1 MNRTFANI
9 FGYTPEEILA
19 LETITRLFAPQE
31 HDRLRRYHDARLRGQ
46 EAPQQYECQGLR
58 KDGSALWLETMA
70 RLVEWDGEPATQA
83 TVVDITARKRAEAE
97 REQLQAQLF
106 EAQKME
112 AIGTLAG
119 GIAHDFNNILGII
132 LGYTEL
138 TLMDVTPASVVHTR
152 LMKVLNA
159 GKRARDLVRQ
169 ILTFSRKTDQRRQPI
184 HLASIIEEALML
196 LRATLPATIDIR
208 PQIETTAG
216 AVLAD
221 PTQMHQVL
229 INLCTNAE
237 HAMRET
243 GGVLEI
249 RFERVEVTA
258 ALPTPHPPS
267 IYHVWTTPR
276 LKVFARNTSSKDM
289 SAFSLSMMK
298 KLWRA
303 GDNSRSSPLATT
315 LSLAPV
321 ALRP

>member
-1 MNRTFANI
+1 
-9 FGYTPEEILA
+9 
-19 LETITRLFAPQE
+19 
-31 HDRLRRYHDARLRGQ
+31 
-46 EAPQQYECQGLR
+46 
-58 KDGSALWLETMA
+58 
-70 RLVEWDGEPATQA
+70 
-83 TVVDITARKRAEAE
+83 
-97 REQLQAQLF
+97 
-106 EAQKME
+106 
-112 AIGTLAG
+112 
-119 GIAHDFNNILGII
+119 
-132 LGYTEL
+132 
-138 TLMDVTPASVVHTR
+138 
-152 LMKVLNA
+152 
-159 GKRARDLVRQ
+159 
-169 ILTFSRKTDQRRQPI
+169 
-184 HLASIIEEALML
+184 ML

-298 KLWRA
+298 KLSARW
-303 GDNSRSSPLATT
+303 GQLTLEPLGYHVVACTNGT
-315 LSLAPV
+315 EALEDPSGIAPSV
-321 ALRP
+321 RPPDHRPNHARHDG